1 MNVGVL
7 WARLKGLARRRELDR
22 ELQDEIAAH
31 LELAAAENLGRGIGP
46 EEARRLAAVRFGS
59 VASAKEGV
67 WDERGLPG
75 LASCLQDARYAVRG
89 MRTNPGFTLVMVATL
104 ALGVGLCSVLFSVL
118 NGFVLRPVPG
128 VSDAGRLVTL
138 QAPVPYPYFER
149 YRDEKGLS
157 AGMAAFIGPVPFGV
171 AVNAGADGKTE
182 RVFGH
187 IVSPDYFST
196 LGVTPLLGRFFDPA
210 LESPGAG
217 ATVVVSERFW
227 RMRLHAD
234 PRVVG
239 RALRVNGRQA
249 TIVGVGPKDF
259 LGIFPSTPAEV
270 FLPVTADPAVAPE
283 LADDILHRTT
293 QPAFRV
299 LVRLRPGM
307 TMAATEARL
316 DAHTRELDQQT
327 AKRGPEQKG
336 RQVHL
341 LLAGQASPLSIP
353 ERSLVVTFYTLLVG
367 LILSLTCSNL
377 AGLVLA
383 RGSARFREIA
393 IRLSIGA
400 SRFRVIRQLLTES
413 LILAALGGVAG
424 FAAAYG
430 LLDLLARFR
439 GDSAL
444 LQSEIAFTPDLR
456 VALFA
461 FLISALAG
469 AGFGL
474 LPALAATRADL
485 ASALKASMGTRP
497 RRYRRFGLRN
507 LFVVYQ
513 VAAAMMLI
521 LIMGFWSSGLR
532 NAANLDPGFDPAP
545 LQFFSLDPARDGLA
559 PNQSAALFTGLAQRL
574 ARLPGVESVTLAD
587 QPPLNLT
594 VANRSVSV
602 PPVPSGS
609 RESVHAVA
617 FMSIGPG
624 YFATLGAP
632 LVRGA
637 EFSERDLGLDAAPSN
652 ILPAVINQT
661 AAKDLFGGAD
671 PLGRRIRQDAGD
683 VQRTFQVTGVVRY
696 DRQSLVVNRPVAT
709 IFLPLTRYDFRR
721 GSQSGTIVLLRART
735 HLDGAT
741 VRRELA
747 SIDPHLT
754 MFNPQTMREFL
765 AAANRVVQSGIGFTS
780 GVGLFGLLLACV
792 GLAGVTAQAVER
804 RHKEIGIR
812 MALGA
817 RPPQVMRLVMREGS
831 VMISAGAAFGFAG
844 AYGISRV
851 LAAASAQMAEIFGW
865 SSGNRALTVG
875 IPLLLVSL
883 AAIACYLPA
892 RRSSSLDPL
901 VALREE

>member
-1 MNVGVL
+1 MNVSVM
-7 WARLKGLARRRELDR
+7 WARLKVLMRRREFDE
-22 ELQDEIAAH
+22 ELQNEIAAH
-31 LELAAAENLGRGIGP
+31 LELATAENLRRGMPP

-59 VASAKEGV
+59 VTSAKEGA

-75 LASCLQDARYAVRG
+75 LDSCLRDARYAFRD
-89 MRTNPGFTLVMVATL
+89 MRTNPGFTLVTVATL
-104 ALGVGLCSVLFSVL
+104 ALGIGLCSVLFSVL
-118 NGFVLRPVPG
+118 NAFVLRPTPG
-128 VSDAGRLVTL
+128 VRDAGRLVTL
-138 QAPVPYPYFER
+138 AVPVPYPYFER
-149 YRDEKGLS
+149 YRNQEGLS
-157 AGMAAFIGPVPFGV
+157 AGMAAFIGRVPFSV
-171 AVNAGADGKTE
+171 AVNAGADGKAE

-210 LESPGAG
+210 QESPGAVP
-217 ATVVVSERFW
+217 TVVVSERFW

-234 PRVVG
+234 PHVAG

-259 LGIFPSTPAEV
+259 LGIFPDTPAEV

-293 QPAFRV
+293 QPAIRV
-299 LVRLRPGM
+299 LLRLRPGM

-316 DAHTRELDQQT
+316 DAHTRELDRQT

-336 RQVHL
+336 RQVRL
-341 LLAGQASPLSIP
+341 LLAGHASPVSIP
-353 ERSLVVTFYTLLVG
+353 ERSLVVTFYTLLVA

-377 AGLVLA
+377 AGLILA
-383 RGSARFREIA
+383 RGSARSREIA

-413 LILAALGGVAG
+413 LILAACGGVAG

-430 LLDLLARFR
+430 LLDLLARVR
-439 GDSAL
+439 GDSTL
-444 LQSEIAFTPDLR
+444 LQSKIAFTPDLR

-485 ASALKASMGTRP
+485 ASALKASMGTRGG
-497 RRYRRFGLRN
+497 RYRRFGLRN

-521 LIMGFWSSGLR
+521 LMMGFWSSGLR

-559 PNQSAALFTGLAQRL
+559 PNQSATLFTGLAQRL
-574 ARLPGVESVTLAD
+574 ARLPGVESVALAD
-587 QPPLNLT
+587 QPPLNLGGPNS
-594 VANRSVSV
+594 AVSV
-602 PPVPSGS
+602 PSVPGGS

-617 FMSIGPG
+617 LLSIGPG

-637 EFSERDLGLDAAPSN
+637 EFSERDLGLDPAPSD

-671 PLGRRIRQDAGD
+671 PLGRRIRQEAEG

-696 DRQSLVVNRPVAT
+696 DRQNLAVNRPVAT
-709 IFLPLTRYDFRR
+709 ICLPLTRDDLR
-721 GSQSGTIVLLRART
+721 SGTIVLLRART
-735 HLDGAT
+735 HVDGAT
-741 VRRELA
+741 IRRELA
-747 SIDPHLT
+747 LIDPNLT
-754 MFNPQTMREFL
+754 MFKPQTMREFL
-765 AAANRVVQSGIGFTS
+765 AAANRVIQSAIAFTS

-804 RHKEIGIR
+804 RRKEIGIR

-817 RPPQVMRLVMREGS
+817 RPPQVLRLVMREGA
-831 VMISAGAAFGFAG
+831 VMISAGAAFGFVG

-851 LAAASAQMAEIFGW
+851 LAATSAQMAEIIGW
-865 SSGNRALTVG
+865 STANRALTVG
-875 IPLLLVSL
+875 VPLLLVSL
-883 AAIACYLPA
+883 ALIACYLPA
-892 RRSSSLDPL
+892 RRSASLDPL

>member
-1 MNVGVL
+1 
-7 WARLKGLARRRELDR
+7 
-22 ELQDEIAAH
+22 
-31 LELAAAENLGRGIGP
+31 
-46 EEARRLAAVRFGS
+46 
-59 VASAKEGV
+59 
-67 WDERGLPG
+67 
-75 LASCLQDARYAVRG
+75 
-89 MRTNPGFTLVMVATL
+89 
-104 ALGVGLCSVLFSVL
+104 
-118 NGFVLRPVPG
+118 VLRPVPG

-171 AVNAGADGKTE
+171 AVNASTDGKTE

-259 LGIFPSTPAEV
+259 LGIFPSTPAEI

-299 LVRLRPGM
+299 LVRLRPGV

-316 DAHTRELDQQT
+316 DAHTREFDRQT
-327 AKRGPEQKG
+327 AMRGPEQKG

-353 ERSLVVTFYTLLVG
+353 ERSLVVTFYTLLVA

-377 AGLVLA
+377 AGLILA
-383 RGSARFREIA
+383 RGSARSREIA

-413 LILAALGGVAG
+413 LILAACGGVAG

-430 LLDLLARFR
+430 LINLLARVR
-439 GDSAL
+439 GDSTL

-461 FLISALAG
+461 FLASGLAA
-469 AGFGL
+469 AGCGL

-485 ASALKASMGTRP
+485 ASALKASMGTR
-497 RRYRRFGLRN
+497 RSRYRRFGLRN

-513 VAAAMMLI
+513 VAAALMLI

-545 LQFFSLDPARDGLA
+545 LQFFSLDPTRDGLA
-559 PNQSAALFTGLAQRL
+559 PNQSAALFTSLAQRL
-574 ARLPGVESVTLAD
+574 ARLPGVESVALAD

-594 VANRSVSV
+594 VPNSAVSV
-602 PPVPSGS
+602 PSGGS

-617 FMSIGPG
+617 LLSIGPG

-637 EFSERDLGLDAAPSN
+637 EFSERDLGLEAAPSN

-671 PLGRRIRQDAGD
+671 PLGRRIRQDAEG

-696 DRQSLVVNRPVAT
+696 DRQSLAVNRPVAT
-709 IFLPLTRYDFRR
+709 ICLPLTRYDLRR
-721 GSQSGTIVLLRART
+721 SSRSGTIVLLRARA

-741 VRRELA
+741 IRRELA
-747 SIDPHLT
+747 SIDPNLT

-765 AAANRVVQSGIGFTS
+765 AAANRVIQSGIAFTS

-804 RHKEIGIR
+804 RRKEIGIR

-817 RPPQVMRLVMREGS
+817 RPSQVLRLVMREGA
-831 VMISAGAAFGFAG
+831 VMISAGAACGFAG
-844 AYGISRV
+844 AYGISR
-851 LAAASAQMAEIFGW
+851 IT
-865 SSGNRALTVG
+865 R
-875 IPLLLVSL
+875 
-883 AAIACYLPA
+883 
-892 RRSSSLDPL
+892 
-901 VALREE
+901 

>member
-1 MNVGVL
+1 VGP
-7 WARLKGLARRRELDR
+7 
-22 ELQDEIAAH
+22 
-31 LELAAAENLGRGIGP
+31 LEGPDAAARVRWGVAERDCGTSGARHRGKPPPRHAAGGGSPAGRGSFRQRYLGQRRSLGRARAAGP
-46 EEARRLAAVRFGS
+46 RL
-59 VASAKEGV
+59 
-67 WDERGLPG
+67 LPAG
-75 LASCLQDARYAVRG
+75 RALCGPRYAHEPRLRAGDGGDTGSGHRPVQR
-89 MRTNPGFTLVMVATL
+89 V
-104 ALGVGLCSVLFSVL
+104 
-118 NGFVLRPVPG
+118 VLRAECVRVTPRPWRLRCGPAGNPRSSRSVPVL
-128 VSDAGRLVTL
+128 RH
-138 QAPVPYPYFER
+138 VPR
-149 YRDEKGLS
+149 SKGLS

-171 AVNAGADGKTE
+171 AVNAQADGQPE

-187 IVSPDYFST
+187 LVSPEYFST

-234 PRVVG
+234 PHVAG

-249 TIVGVGPKDF
+249 TIIGVGPKDF

-299 LVRLRPGM
+299 LVRLRPDM

-316 DAHTRELDQQT
+316 DAHTRELDRQT
-327 AKRGPEQKG
+327 AKRGREQKG
-336 RQVHL
+336 RQVRL
-341 LLAGQASPLSIP
+341 LLAGQASPLSVA

-377 AGLVLA
+377 AGLILA
-383 RGSARFREIA
+383 RGSARSREIA

-413 LILAALGGVAG
+413 LILAACGGVAG

-430 LLDLLARFR
+430 LIDLLAKVR
-439 GDSAL
+439 GDSTL
-444 LQSEIAFTPDLR
+444 LQSEIDFTPDLR

-461 FLISALAG
+461 FLASALAG

-485 ASALKASMGTRP
+485 ATALKASMGTRAG
-497 RRYRRFGLRN
+497 RYRRFGLRN

-513 VAAAMMLI
+513 VAAALMLI

-559 PNQSAALFTGLAQRL
+559 PNQSAAVFKGLAQRL
-574 ARLPGVESVTLAD
+574 ARLPGVESVALAD

-594 VANRSVSV
+594 VPNSAVSV
-602 PPVPSGS
+602 PSVPGGS

-617 FMSIGPG
+617 VLSIGPG
-624 YFATLGAP
+624 YFATLGTP
-632 LVRGA
+632 LDRGA
-637 EFSERDLGLDAAPSN
+637 AFSERDLGLDAAPSD

-671 PLGRRIRQDAGD
+671 PLGRRIRQDAEG
-683 VQRTFQVTGVVRY
+683 VQRTFLVTGVVRY
-696 DRQSLVVNRPVAT
+696 DRRILAVNRPVA
-709 IFLPLTRYDFRR
+709 PLD
-721 GSQSGTIVLLRART
+721 RT
-735 HLDGAT
+735 
-741 VRRELA
+741 
-747 SIDPHLT
+747 S
-754 MFNPQTMREFL
+754 
-765 AAANRVVQSGIGFTS
+765 
-780 GVGLFGLLLACV
+780 
-792 GLAGVTAQAVER
+792 
-804 RHKEIGIR
+804 
-812 MALGA
+812 
-817 RPPQVMRLVMREGS
+817 
-831 VMISAGAAFGFAG
+831 
-844 AYGISRV
+844 
-851 LAAASAQMAEIFGW
+851 
-865 SSGNRALTVG
+865 
-875 IPLLLVSL
+875 
-883 AAIACYLPA
+883 
-892 RRSSSLDPL
+892 
-901 VALREE
+901 

>member
-1 MNVGVL
+1 
-7 WARLKGLARRRELDR
+7 
-22 ELQDEIAAH
+22 
-31 LELAAAENLGRGIGP
+31 
-46 EEARRLAAVRFGS
+46 
-59 VASAKEGV
+59 
-67 WDERGLPG
+67 
-75 LASCLQDARYAVRG
+75 
-89 MRTNPGFTLVMVATL
+89 
-104 ALGVGLCSVLFSVL
+104 
-118 NGFVLRPVPG
+118 
-128 VSDAGRLVTL
+128 
-138 QAPVPYPYFER
+138 
-149 YRDEKGLS
+149 
-157 AGMAAFIGPVPFGV
+157 MAAFIGPVPFGV
-171 AVNAGADGKTE
+171 AVNAQADGKPE
-182 RVFGH
+182 RVFGQL
-187 IVSPDYFST
+187 VSPEYFST
-196 LGVTPLLGRFFDPA
+196 LGVAPLLGRFFDPA
-210 LESPGAG
+210 QESPGA
-217 ATVVVSERFW
+217 APTVVVSERFW

-234 PRVVG
+234 PHAAG

-249 TIVGVGPKDF
+249 TIIGVGPKDF
-259 LGIFPSTPAEV
+259 LGIFPATPAEV
-270 FLPVTADPAVAPE
+270 FLPVTADPAIAPE

-299 LVRLRPGM
+299 LLRLRPGM

-316 DAHTRELDQQT
+316 DAHTRAMDRQT
-327 AKRGPEQKG
+327 AKRGPDRKG

-341 LLAGQASPLSIP
+341 VLAGQVLPMSVA
-353 ERSLVVTFYTLLVG
+353 ERSLVVTFYTLLIA

-377 AGLVLA
+377 AGLILA
-383 RGSARFREIA
+383 RGSARSREIA

-424 FAAAYG
+424 FAAAYR

-439 GDSAL
+439 GDSAVV
-444 LQSEIAFTPDLR
+444 QSEIAYTPDLR
-456 VALFA
+456 VVLFA
-461 FLISALAG
+461 FLISALAA

-485 ASALKASMGTRP
+485 ATALKASMGTR
-497 RRYRRFGLRN
+497 RSRYRRFGLRN

-545 LQFFSLDPARDGLA
+545 LQFFSLDPARDGLT
-559 PNQSAALFTGLAQRL
+559 PSQSASLFTGLAQRL

-587 QPPLNLT
+587 RPPLNQT
-594 VANRSVSV
+594 VATSSVSV
-602 PPVPSGS
+602 PSVPVGS

-617 FMSIGPG
+617 LLSIGPG

-637 EFSERDLGLDAAPSN
+637 EFSERESGLDAAPSD

-661 AAKDLFGGAD
+661 AAKDLFGDAD

-683 VQRTFQVTGVVRY
+683 LQRTFQVTGVVRY
-696 DRQSLVVNRPVAT
+696 DWQSLAVNRPVAT
-709 IFLPLTRYDFRR
+709 IFLPLTRNDIRR
-721 GSQSGTIVLLRART
+721 GSQAGTIVLLRART
-735 HLDGAT
+735 HLEGDT
-741 VRRELA
+741 IRRALA
-747 SIDPHLT
+747 SIDPNLT

-765 AAANRVVQSGIGFTS
+765 AAWNRVAQTGTAFTTGI
-780 GVGLFGLLLACV
+780 GLFGLLLACV

-804 RHKEIGIR
+804 RRKEIGIR

-817 RPPQVMRLVMREGS
+817 RPPQVLRLVMREGA
-831 VMISAGAAFGFAG
+831 VMISAGAAFGFTG

-851 LAAASAQMAEIFGW
+851 LAAASAQMAEIIGW
-865 SSGNRALTVG
+865 STGNRALTVG

-892 RRSSSLDPL
+892 RRSISLDPL

>member
-7 WARLKGLARRRELDR
+7 WDRLKGLMRRREFDE
-22 ELQDEIAAH
+22 ELQKEIAAH
-31 LELAAAENLGRGIGP
+31 LELATAENLRRGMPP

-59 VASAKEGV
+59 VTSAKEGA

-75 LASCLQDARYAVRG
+75 LAACLRDARYAVRG
-89 MRTNPGFTLVMVATL
+89 MRTNPGFTLVTVATL
-104 ALGVGLCSVLFSVL
+104 ALGIGLCSVVFSVL

-171 AVNAGADGKTE
+171 AVNAGTDGKTE

-234 PRVVG
+234 PHVAG

-249 TIVGVGPKDF
+249 TIIGVGPKDF

-299 LVRLRPGM
+299 LVRLRPDM

-316 DAHTRELDQQT
+316 DAHTRELDRQT
-327 AKRGPEQKG
+327 AKRGREQKG
-336 RQVHL
+336 RQVRL
-341 LLAGQASPLSIP
+341 LLAGQASPLSVA

-377 AGLVLA
+377 AGLILA
-383 RGSARFREIA
+383 RGSARSREIA

-413 LILAALGGVAG
+413 LILAACGGVAG

-430 LLDLLARFR
+430 LIDLLAKVR
-439 GDSAL
+439 GDSTL
-444 LQSEIAFTPDLR
+444 LQSEIDFSPDLR

-461 FLISALAG
+461 FLASALAG

-485 ASALKASMGTRP
+485 ATALKASMGTRGG
-497 RRYRRFGLRN
+497 RYRRFGLRS

-521 LIMGFWSSGLR
+521 LMMGFWSSGLR

-559 PNQSAALFTGLAQRL
+559 PNQSAAVFKGLAQRL
-574 ARLPGVESVTLAD
+574 ARLPGVESVALAD

-594 VANRSVSV
+594 VPNSAVSV
-602 PPVPSGS
+602 PSVPGGS

-617 FMSIGPG
+617 LLSIGSG

-671 PLGRRIRQDAGD
+671 PLGRRIRHDADG
-683 VQRTFQVTGVVRY
+683 VQRTFLVTGVVRY
-696 DRQSLVVNRPVAT
+696 DRQSLAVNRPVAT
-709 IFLPLTRYDFRR
+709 ICLPLTRYDLRR
-721 GSQSGTIVLLRART
+721 DTIVLLRART

-741 VRRELA
+741 IRRELA
-747 SIDPHLT
+747 SIDPNLT
-754 MFNPQTMREFL
+754 MFKPQTMREFL
-765 AAANRVVQSGIGFTS
+765 AAANRVLQSAIAFTS

-804 RHKEIGIR
+804 RRKEIGIR

-817 RPPQVMRLVMREGS
+817 RPSQVLRLVMREGA

-851 LAAASAQMAEIFGW
+851 LAAASAQMAEIISW

-875 IPLLLVSL
+875 IPLSLVSL

-892 RRSSSLDPL
+892 RRSVSQDPL

>member
-1 MNVGVL
+1 MNVGL
-7 WARLKGLARRRELDR
+7 PWARLKGLMRRRESDA
-22 ELQDEIAAH
+22 ELQDEIATH
-31 LELAAAENLGRGIGP
+31 LELAAAENLRRGMPP

-59 VASAKEGV
+59 VTSAKEGA
-67 WDERGLPG
+67 WEARGLPG
-75 LASCLQDARYAVRG
+75 LASCLRDARYAIRG
-89 MRTNPGFTLVMVATL
+89 MRSNPGFTLVTVATL
-104 ALGVGLCSVLFSVL
+104 ALGIGLCSVLFSVL
-118 NGFVLRPVPG
+118 NAFVLRPAPG
-128 VSDAGRLVTL
+128 VSDASRLVTL
-138 QAPVPYPYFER
+138 EAPVPYPYFQR

-171 AVNAGADGKTE
+171 SVDAQADGKPE

-187 IVSPDYFST
+187 LVSLEYFST
-196 LGVTPLLGRFFDPA
+196 LGVAPLLGRFFDPA
-210 LESPGAG
+210 QETPGA
-217 ATVVVSERFW
+217 APTVVVSARFW

-234 PRVVG
+234 PHVIG

-249 TIVGVGPKDF
+249 TIIGVGPKDF

-316 DAHTRELDQQT
+316 DAYTREIDQQT
-327 AKRGPEQKG
+327 GKRGSDRKG

-341 LLAGQASPLSIP
+341 ILAGQASPLSIP
-353 ERSLVVTFYTLLVG
+353 ERSLVATFYTLLVV

-377 AGLVLA
+377 AGLILA
-383 RGSARFREIA
+383 RGSARSREIA

-424 FAAAYG
+424 FAAAYR
-430 LLDLLARFR
+430 LLDLFARFR

-444 LQSEIAFTPDLR
+444 LQSDIVYTPDLR
-456 VALFA
+456 VVLFA
-461 FLISALAG
+461 FVISALAG

-474 LPALAATRADL
+474 LPALATTRADL
-485 ASALKASMGTRP
+485 ATALKASMGTR
-497 RRYRRFGLRN
+497 RSRYRRFGLRN

-521 LIMGFWSSGLR
+521 LIMGVWSSGLR

-559 PNQSAALFTGLAQRL
+559 PNQSAALYTGLAQRL
-574 ARLPGVESVTLAD
+574 ARLPGVESVALAD

-602 PPVPSGS
+602 PSVPAGS
-609 RESVHAVA
+609 RESVHPVA
-617 FMSIGPG
+617 FLSIGPG

-637 EFSERDLGLDAAPSN
+637 EFSERDLGLDAAPSD

-661 AAKDLFGGAD
+661 AAKDLFGGTD
-671 PLGRRIRQDAGD
+671 PLGRRIRQDAEG

-696 DRQSLVVNRPVAT
+696 DRQSLAVNRPVAT
-709 IFLPLTRYDFRR
+709 IFLPLTHYDLRR
-721 GSQSGTIVLLRART
+721 GSRSGTIVLLRART

-741 VRRELA
+741 IRRKLA
-747 SIDPHLT
+747 SINPNLT

-765 AAANRVVQSGIGFTS
+765 AAANRVVQSGIAFTS

-792 GLAGVTAQAVER
+792 GLAGVTAQAVELR
-804 RHKEIGIR
+804 RKEIGIR

-817 RPPQVMRLVMREGS
+817 RPPQVLRLVMREGA

-851 LAAASAQMAEIFGW
+851 LAAASAQMAEIIGW
-865 SSGNRALTVG
+865 STGNRALTIG
-875 IPLLLVSL
+875 IPFMLVSL

-892 RRSSSLDPL
+892 RRSISLDPL